1 MDPISIIASG
11 LTVLQLIQTIAQAS
25 VLLLEYV
32 ASVPNADS
40 SCQSL
45 LNEFSS
51 ICSVLITVMEIEKD
65 TSLPDNLR
73 SALSNL
79 TAKDGPVAN
88 LLLELKNILPNEQAW
103 ESGKMKMISRL
114 TWPFKEKEAGAIIDR
129 LKNYCGKITNI
140 LVIDTWNM
148 LKEVKLE
155 VQQVNQ
161 KLQEVDLGVQEG
173 NRGVKELKR
182 DSAAQK
188 LSPYPVQTKF
198 LQWMSPV
205 SCTERHDTSCRQRNL
220 ETGHW
225 IFHADQ
231 YVTWNKSD
239 RAFLWLNGQP
249 GHGKTI
255 FASAVIDEVQGEG
268 KATLAYFYCNFQD
281 DRTTIA
287 AVILH
292 ALIVQLLRQ

>member
-1 MDPISIIASG
+1 M
-11 LTVLQLIQTIAQAS
+11 LTRPVR
-25 VLLLEYV
+25 VYF
-32 ASVPNADS
+32 
-40 SCQSL
+40 
-45 LNEFSS
+45 NEFSS

-103 ESGKMKMISRL
+103 ESGKMKTISRL

-129 LKNYCGKITNI
+129 LKNYCGEITNI
-140 LVIDTWNM
+140 LVIDTWNT

-161 KLQEVDLGVQEG
+161 KPQEVDLGVQEG

-188 LSPYPVQTKF
+188 
-198 LQWMSPV
+198 
-205 SCTERHDTSCRQRNL
+205 RNL
-220 ETGHW
+220 ETGRW
-225 IFHADQ
+225 IFHVDQ
-231 YVTWNKSD
+231 SLTL
-239 RAFLWLNGQP
+239 ATA

-255 FASAVIDEVQGEG
+255 LASAIIDEVQGEG
-268 KATLAYFYCNFQD
+268 KATLAYFYCNFRD

-287 AVILH
+287 AAILRS
-292 ALIVQLLRQ
+292 LIVQLLRQSKDDWITKIGKQEELNAEGDLDSLRKLWKQKSNGEQHPTDLGYLRKLLVEILSIEDLLVFSHL